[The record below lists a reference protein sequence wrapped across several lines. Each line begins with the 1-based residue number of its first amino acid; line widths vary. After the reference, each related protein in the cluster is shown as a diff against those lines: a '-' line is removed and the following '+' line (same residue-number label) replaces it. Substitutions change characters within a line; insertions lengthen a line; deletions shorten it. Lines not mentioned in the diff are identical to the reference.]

1 MNILDFIIN
10 TTSIGNNYFK
20 SAIES
25 LIVIIIF
32 KLINTIFEL
41 LNNRFN
47 KNDRRKNCCNW
58 RTIFRWT
65 YK

>member
-10 TTSIGNNYFK
+10 ITGINNNYFK

-32 KLINTIFEL
+32 KLINKIFGQ
-41 LNNRFN
+41 NGN
-47 KNDRRKNCCNW
+47 
-58 RTIFRWT
+58 
-65 YK
+65 